1 MWKQFLALVILLAAS
16 GCTINIT
23 AEGEHEGFEHEEW
36 REDKKHHGHHEEWH
50 GDHHG
55 HHEEWRE
62 DKEHHDHHEWHGDHH
77 DHDHH
82 DDGEWSGFITEHC
95 WHTEAVREMAAGYC
109 EGEFGAFHDLISPE
123 AQIFVNDLEFS
134 KSEWI
139 ESFDEG
145 RAPFDDIRHED
156 MVVTTMFYNN
166 DRMFTNMWYTW
177 KGVVRETGE
186 ELSIRGYATF
196 EWDGERVI
204 GFYNA
209 FDPTEYN
216 RPSSEDG

>member
-1 MWKQFLALVILLAAS
+1 MLKQFLAFGVLTAVS

-23 AEGEHEGFEHEEW
+23 AEREYEGFEHEEW
-36 REDKKHHGHHEEWH
+36 REDKEHHEWH
-50 GDHHG
+50 GDHGDHHD

-62 DKEHHDHHEWHGDHH
+62 DKEHHDHH
-77 DHDHH
+77 
-82 DDGEWSGFITEHC
+82 DDGEWSGFIVEHC

-123 AQIFVNDLEFS
+123 AQIFVNDLELS
-134 KSEWI
+134 KLEWI

-156 MVVTTMFYNN
+156 MVVTTMMYNN

-177 KGVVRETGE
+177 KGVVKETGE
-186 ELSIRGYATF
+186 ELSIRGYAAF
-196 EWDGERVI
+196 EWDAERVV

-209 FDPTEYN
+209 FDPTEY
-216 RPSSEDG
+216 DGV

>member
-1 MWKQFLALVILLAAS
+1 MLKQTLAFGFLIAVP

-23 AEGEHEGFEHEEW
+23 TEGPHEGF
-36 REDKKHHGHHEEWH
+36 
-50 GDHHG
+50 
-55 HHEEWRE
+55 
-62 DKEHHDHHEWHGDHH
+62 DHHEWHEEKEEWHGTEEEWLEEKEGWHEEKEEWHH

-95 WHTEAVREMAAGYC
+95 WHSEAVREMAAGYC
-109 EGEFGAFHDLISPE
+109 EGEYGAFYDLISPDAE
-123 AQIFVNDLEFS
+123 IMVNDVDFS

-145 RAPFDDIRHED
+145 KAPFDDIRHED
-156 MVVTTMFYNN
+156 MVVTTMMYNN

-177 KGVVRETGE
+177 KGVVKETGE
-186 ELSIRGYATF
+186 ELSIRGYAWF
-196 EWDGERVI
+196 EWDGERVV

-209 FDPTEYN
+209 FDPTEY
-216 RPSSEDG
+216 DGV

>member
-1 MWKQFLALVILLAAS
+1 MLKQFLAFGLLTTVS

-23 AEGEHEGFEHEEW
+23 AEREHEGFEHEEW
-36 REDKKHHGHHEEWH
+36 REDKEHHEWHGGHHE
-50 GDHHG
+50 HHD
-55 HHEEWRE
+55 EWRE
-62 DKEHHDHHEWHGDHH
+62 DKEHHEWHGDHH
-77 DHDHH
+77 DRDHH
-82 DDGEWSGFITEHC
+82 EDGEWSGFITEHC
-95 WHTEAVREMAAGYC
+95 WHSEAAREMAAGYC
-109 EGEFGAFHDLISPE
+109 EGEYEIFHELVSPD
-123 AQIFVNDLEFS
+123 AMIMVNDDDIS

-145 RAPFDDIRHED
+145 KAPYDDVRHED

-186 ELSIRGYATF
+186 ELSTRGYACF
-196 EWDGERVI
+196 EWDGERVV

-209 FDPTEYN
+209 FDPREYD
-216 RPSSEDG
+216 RTSSEGG

>member
-1 MWKQFLALVILLAAS
+1 MLKQFLAFGVLTAVS
-16 GCTINIT
+16 GCTINIKT
-23 AEGEHEGFEHEEW
+23 EGSHEGF
-36 REDKKHHGHHEEWH
+36 DHHDWHDEKEEWH
-50 GDHHG
+50 GSE
-55 HHEEWRE
+55 EEW
-62 DKEHHDHHEWHGDHH
+62 HH

-95 WHTEAVREMAAGYC
+95 WHSEAVREMAAGYC

-216 RPSSEDG
+216 RSSSEDG

>member
-1 MWKQFLALVILLAAS
+1 MLKKILAFGVFTAVS
-16 GCTINIT
+16 GCTINIST
-23 AEGEHEGFEHEEW
+23 EREYEGFEHEEW
-36 REDKKHHGHHEEWH
+36 REDKEHHEWHGDH

-62 DKEHHDHHEWHGDHH
+62 DKEHHEWHGDHDDH
-77 DHDHH
+77 HDHH
-82 DDGEWSGFITEHC
+82 DDGEWSGFIVEHC

-123 AQIFVNDLEFS
+123 AQIFVNDLELS
-134 KSEWI
+134 KLEWI

-156 MVVTTMFYNN
+156 MVVTTMMYNN

-196 EWDGERVI
+196 EWDGERVV

-209 FDPTEYN
+209 FDPTEYD
-216 RPSSEDG
+216 RTSSMDG

>member
-1 MWKQFLALVILLAAS
+1 MLKQTLAFGFLIAVP

-23 AEGEHEGFEHEEW
+23 TDGPHEGF
-36 REDKKHHGHHEEWH
+36 
-50 GDHHG
+50 
-55 HHEEWRE
+55 
-62 DKEHHDHHEWHGDHH
+62 DHHEWHEEKEEWHGTEEEWLEEKEGWHEEKEEWHH

-95 WHTEAVREMAAGYC
+95 WHSEAVREMAAGYC
-109 EGEFGAFHDLISPE
+109 EGEYGAFYDLISPDAE
-123 AQIFVNDLEFS
+123 IMVNDVDFS

-145 RAPFDDIRHED
+145 KAPFDDVRHED
-156 MVVTTMFYNN
+156 MVVTTMSYNN
-166 DRMFTNMWYTW
+166 GRMFTNMWYTW
-177 KGVVRETGE
+177 KGVVKETGE
-186 ELSIRGYATF
+186 ELSIRGYAAF
-196 EWDGERVI
+196 EWDGERVV

-216 RPSSEDG
+216 GA